1 MQMFPTNLVEVF
13 MNNNVFG
20 AALISAALGFA
31 ILALPNNQRT
41 HLHTLFSSLFQALL
55 KITSFIIRFIP
66 LGIWAFTTLFL
77 QQILDDYRSIAPLS
91 YYIICVVGANL
102 VQGLIVLPLLLKLKG
117 ISPIKTFSTVYPAL
131 MTAFFSKSSSAAL
144 PLTIECA
151 TGRGKLSKK
160 VANFSLPLCS
170 VINMNACAAFILI
183 TVLFISA
190 QAGVY
195 FSLPMMFFWIIL
207 STLAAI
213 GNASVPMGCY
223 FLASAFLVGM
233 GIPIH
238 LMGIILPIYAFID
251 MLETALNVWSDV
263 SITTIVNKEALE
275 EPSFLDNDELQPIN
289 VVE

>member
-1 MQMFPTNLVEVF
+1 
-13 MNNNVFG
+13 
-20 AALISAALGFA
+20 
-31 ILALPNNQRT
+31 
-41 HLHTLFSSLFQALL
+41 
-55 KITSFIIRFIP
+55 
-66 LGIWAFTTLFL
+66 
-77 QQILDDYRSIAPLS
+77 
-91 YYIICVVGANL
+91 
-102 VQGLIVLPLLLKLKG
+102 
-117 ISPIKTFSTVYPAL
+117 
-131 MTAFFSKSSSAAL
+131 
-144 PLTIECA
+144 
-151 TGRGKLSKK
+151 
-160 VANFSLPLCS
+160 
-170 VINMNACAAFILI
+170 
-183 TVLFISA
+183 LFISA